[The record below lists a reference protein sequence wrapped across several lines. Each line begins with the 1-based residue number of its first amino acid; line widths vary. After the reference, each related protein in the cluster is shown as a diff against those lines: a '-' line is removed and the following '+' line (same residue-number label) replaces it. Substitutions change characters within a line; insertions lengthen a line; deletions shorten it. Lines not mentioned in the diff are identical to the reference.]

1 MASLFLFKRIFIL
14 SYSNSIIFGP
24 IPSRRFGISLGI
36 DLSPSKKQC
45 NFDCLYCELE
55 GAKTVDKMDTFP
67 SVDEIIKA
75 IKESFKNHPK
85 IDVITITCNG
95 EPTLYPKLSE
105 LIDEIN
111 KIKGETKTLILSNG
125 STIYKKEIFEALLKI
140 DIVKLSLDCVSEK
153 CFKKLDRQN
162 KSVEIEKI
170 VPSMIEFSQKTKKD
184 FVLEVLF
191 VKDINDKDEEIEL
204 LFNAVKQINP
214 KRIDI
219 GTIDR
224 PPAYKVNPV
233 SYEFLEKVANKFK
246 GLNVNIVFKNRP
258 KQIISYNKE
267 EILSMIN
274 RRPLNIEDIE
284 NMFDNESK
292 FFLEE
297 LIRNEEIGLVDN
309 AGIKFYKKIVK
320 I

>member
-1 MASLFLFKRIFIL
+1 M

-140 DIVKLSLDCVSEK
+140 DIVKLSLDCISEK

-162 KSVEIEKI
+162 KSVEIDKI

-204 LFNAVKQINP
+204 LFNAAKQINP

-224 PPAYKVNPV
+224 PPAYKVNPI
-233 SYEFLEKVANKFK
+233 SYEFLEDVANKFE

-267 EILSMIN
+267 EILSMLK
-274 RRPLNIEDIE
+274 RRPLTIEDIE

-292 FFLEE
+292 IILKE
-297 LIRNEEIGLVDN
+297 LIKNDEIGLIDN
-309 AGIKFYKKIVK
+309 AGIKFYKNSQN
-320 I
+320 

>member
-1 MASLFLFKRIFIL
+1 M

-204 LFNAVKQINP
+204 LFNTVKQINP

-233 SYEFLEKVANKFK
+233 SYEFLEDVANKFE

-274 RRPLNIEDIE
+274 RRPLTIEDTE
-284 NMFDNESK
+284 NMFDNQSK
-292 FFLEE
+292 IFLEE

-309 AGIKFYKKIVK
+309 AGIKFYKKIAK

>member
-1 MASLFLFKRIFIL
+1 M

-95 EPTLYPKLSE
+95 EPTLYPKLSK

-125 STIYKKEIFEALLKI
+125 STIYKKEIFQALLKI
-140 DIVKLSLDCVSEK
+140 DIVKLSLDCISEK

-162 KSVEIEKI
+162 KSVEIDKI

-214 KRIDI
+214 KRVDI

-224 PPAYKVNPV
+224 PPAFKVNPV
-233 SYEFLEKVANKFK
+233 SYEFLEKVTNKFE

-274 RRPLNIEDIE
+274 RRPLTIEDIE
-284 NMFDNESK
+284 NMFDNQSK
-292 FFLEE
+292 IFLEE

-309 AGIKFYKKIVK
+309 AGIKFYKKIAK

>member
-1 MASLFLFKRIFIL
+1 M

-95 EPTLYPKLSE
+95 EPTLYPKLSK

-125 STIYKKEIFEALLKI
+125 STIYKKEIFQALLKI
-140 DIVKLSLDCVSEK
+140 DIVKLSLDCISEK

-162 KSVEIEKI
+162 KSVEIDKI

-214 KRIDI
+214 KRVDI

-224 PPAYKVNPV
+224 PPAFKVNPV
-233 SYEFLEKVANKFK
+233 SYEFLEDVANKFE

-274 RRPLNIEDIE
+274 RRPLTIEDIE
-284 NMFDNESK
+284 NMFDNQSK
-292 FFLEE
+292 IFLEE

-309 AGIKFYKKIVK
+309 TGIKFYKKIAK

>member
-1 MASLFLFKRIFIL
+1 M

-162 KSVEIEKI
+162 KSVEIDKI

-214 KRIDI
+214 KRVDI

-224 PPAYKVNPV
+224 PPAFKVNPV
-233 SYEFLEKVANKFK
+233 SYEFLEDVANKFE

-274 RRPLNIEDIE
+274 RRPLTIEDIE
-284 NMFDNESK
+284 NMFDNQSK
-292 FFLEE
+292 IFLEE

-309 AGIKFYKKIVK
+309 AGIKFYKKIAK

>member
-1 MASLFLFKRIFIL
+1 M

-162 KSVEIEKI
+162 KSVEIDKI

-184 FVLEVLF
+184 FVLEILF
-191 VKDINDKDEEIEL
+191 VKDVNDKDEEIEL

-214 KRIDI
+214 KRVDI

-224 PPAYKVNPV
+224 PPAFKVNPV
-233 SYEFLEKVANKFK
+233 SYEFLEDAANKFE

-274 RRPLNIEDIE
+274 RRPLTIEDIE
-284 NMFDNESK
+284 NMFDNQSK
-292 FFLEE
+292 IFLEE

-309 AGIKFYKKIVK
+309 AGIKFYKKIAK

>member
-1 MASLFLFKRIFIL
+1 M

-170 VPSMIEFSQKTKKD
+170 VPSMIEFSQKTKND

-224 PPAYKVNPV
+224 PLAYKVNPV
-233 SYEFLEKVANKFK
+233 SYKFLEDAANKFE

-274 RRPLNIEDIE
+274 RRPLTIEDIE
-284 NMFDNESK
+284 NMFDNQSK
-292 FFLEE
+292 IFLEE

-309 AGIKFYKKIVK
+309 AGIKFYKKIAK

>member
-1 MASLFLFKRIFIL
+1 M

-55 GAKTVDKMDTFP
+55 GSKTVDKMDTFP
-67 SVDEIIKA
+67 SVDEIIEA

-140 DIVKLSLDCVSEK
+140 DIVKLSLDCISEK

-204 LFNAVKQINP
+204 LFNATKQINP

-233 SYEFLEKVANKFK
+233 SYEFLEDVANKFE

-274 RRPLNIEDIE
+274 RRPLTIEDIE
-284 NMFDNESK
+284 NMFDSQSK
-292 FFLEE
+292 IFLEE

>member
-1 MASLFLFKRIFIL
+1 M

-95 EPTLYPKLSE
+95 EPTLYPKLNK

-140 DIVKLSLDCVSEK
+140 DIVKLSLDCISEK

-184 FVLEVLF
+184 FVLEILF
-191 VKDINDKDEEIEL
+191 VKNVNDNEEEL
-204 LFNAVKQINP
+204 NLLYEAIILINP

-233 SYEFLEKVANKFK
+233 SYEFLEDVANKFR

-274 RRPLNIEDIE
+274 RRPLTIEDIE
-284 NMFDNESK
+284 NMFDNQSK

-297 LIRNEEIGLVDN
+297 LIRNQEIGLVDN
-309 AGIKFYKKIVK
+309 AGIKFYKKIAK

>member
-1 MASLFLFKRIFIL
+1 M

-75 IKESFKNHPK
+75 IKASFKNHPK

-125 STIYKKEIFEALLKI
+125 STIYKKEIFDALLKI

-184 FVLEVLF
+184 FVLEILF
-191 VKDINDKDEEIEL
+191 VKDVNDKDEEIEL

-224 PPAYKVNPV
+224 PPAYKVNLV
-233 SYEFLEKVANKFK
+233 SYKFLEDAANKFE

-274 RRPLNIEDIE
+274 RRPLTIEDIE
-284 NMFDNESK
+284 NMFDSQSK
-292 FFLEE
+292 IFLEE

-309 AGIKFYKKIVK
+309 AGIKFYKKIAK

>member
-1 MASLFLFKRIFIL
+1 M

-95 EPTLYPKLSE
+95 EPTLYPRLNE

-170 VPSMIEFSQKTKKD
+170 VPSMIEFSQKTTKD

-191 VKDINDKDEEIEL
+191 VKDVNDKDEEIEL

-224 PPAYKVNPV
+224 PPVYKVNPV
-233 SYEFLEKVANKFK
+233 SYEFLEDVANKFE

-274 RRPLNIEDIE
+274 RRPLTIEDIE
-284 NMFDNESK
+284 NMFDNQSK
-292 FFLEE
+292 IFLEE

-309 AGIKFYKKIVK
+309 AGIKFYKKIAK

>member
-1 MASLFLFKRIFIL
+1 M

-162 KSVEIEKI
+162 KSVEIDKI
-170 VPSMIEFSQKTKKD
+170 VPYMIEFSQKTKKD
-184 FVLEVLF
+184 FVLEILF
-191 VKDINDKDEEIEL
+191 VKDVNDKDEEIEL

-214 KRIDI
+214 KRVDI

-233 SYEFLEKVANKFK
+233 SYEFLEDVANKFE

-274 RRPLNIEDIE
+274 RRPLTIEDIE
-284 NMFDNESK
+284 NMFDNQSK
-292 FFLEE
+292 IFLEE

-309 AGIKFYKKIVK
+309 AGIKFYKKIAK

>member
-1 MASLFLFKRIFIL
+1 M

-55 GAKTVDKMDTFP
+55 GSKTVDKMDTFP

-125 STIYKKEIFEALLKI
+125 STIYKKEIFEVLLKI

-204 LFNAVKQINP
+204 LFKAVKQINP

-233 SYEFLEKVANKFK
+233 SYKFLEDVANKFE

-258 KQIISYNKE
+258 KQITSYNKE

-274 RRPLNIEDIE
+274 RRPLIIEDIE
-284 NMFDNESK
+284 NMFDNQSK
-292 FFLEE
+292 IFLEE

-309 AGIKFYKKIVK
+309 AGIKFYKKIAK